1 MSDIVVGI
9 DLGTSNSVISL
20 VLEGEPLVIPDDQGN
35 RIHPSVIYFHE
46 DGTTDVGNVA
56 VSYLLKDPVHTVYS
70 AKRLIGRPFDSPDL
84 RVLIGSFP
92 FKIVSSGD
100 GAPRINMY
108 GAMHPPEGISARVLV
123 HLKEL
128 AENYLGMPVRKA
140 VITVPANFDEGQ
152 RRATKRAGELAGLE
166 VMRLINEPTAAA
178 LAYGYGQNRRERVAI
193 YDFGGGTF
201 DITILEL
208 RGNVFQVLS
217 TAGNSYL
224 GGDDFDHRLVTSML
238 NAFERQYGYDLTGE
252 DAIKQ
257 RLKAVAQDI
266 KHKLSD
272 QEVVTARVS
281 EMVPGT
287 LTELELEF
295 SLTRD
300 AFNKRTHDIVETSL
314 QTCEEALNLAGLQR
328 AEIDHLVLVG
338 GTTRI
343 PLVNVRV
350 QEFFNRQAVANI
362 NPDEVVAIGAAIFGQ
377 SMVEETQAPPPPRP
391 GPPPMQTAIP
401 AQTDF
406 EDDAWM
412 EDLDDGDMTEIQPGD
427 ADYDSFDDDTGAF
440 EPGMG
445 IPRSLSPSP
454 AGIPR
459 PSPPPSV
466 TPSYHD
472 EEPTMGG
479 YEPPPRPQ
487 ASPPPPR
494 PQPQHA
500 SPHEPTMQQPRPP
513 LPQQQQAPPPPAQ
526 QPFNSPGAVQYEHQG
541 PPAPPMP
548 QYGGAPLLIDVTP
561 HALGIATVG
570 GVMDIIIER
579 NGQLPLARTRMFS
592 TARDDQTRVVLP
604 VFSGNS
610 RRIEDNRQLGVL
622 ELTNIPPGPREEV
635 QIEVTFEV
643 DTNGM
648 LNVRATDMRTGLN
661 QVARISILGDS
672 EDVNFYNTDNLLL

>member
-20 VLEGEPLVIPDDQGN
+20 VLEGEPLVIPDEHGN
-35 RIHPSVIYFHE
+35 RIQPSVIYFHE

-70 AKRLIGRPFDSPDL
+70 AKRLIGRPFDSPEL
-84 RVLIGSFP
+84 RVLLGSFP

-108 GAMHPPEGISARVLV
+108 GAMHPPEGISARVLA
-123 HLKEL
+123 HLKNL

-295 SLTRD
+295 SLTRE

-314 QTCEEALNLAGLQR
+314 QTCEEALSLAGLQR

-343 PLVNVRV
+343 PLVNARV
-350 QEFFNRQAVANI
+350 QEFFNRQAVMNI

-377 SMVEETQAPPPPRP
+377 SMVEESQAPPPSRP
-391 GPPPMQTAIP
+391 GPPPAP
-401 AQTDF
+401 ALPSGGDF
-406 EDDAWM
+406 GDDAWM
-412 EDLDDGDMTEIQPGD
+412 DDLGDEELVEIELEEDDYGELD
-427 ADYDSFDDDTGAF
+427 ATGAF
-440 EPGMG
+440 GSGAAGSPSGVPSGVPSGLPSG
-445 IPRSLSPSP
+445 IPKGP
-454 AGIPR
+454 APR
-459 PSPPPSV
+459 PS
-466 TPSYHD
+466 YRD
-472 EEPTMGG
+472 DEPTMGG
-479 YEPPPRPQ
+479 YQPQGRPLPPPQAPAARP
-487 ASPPPPR
+487 AEHPPH
-494 PQPQHA
+494 QHPQH
-500 SPHEPTMQQPRPP
+500 
-513 LPQQQQAPPPPAQ
+513 
-526 QPFNSPGAVQYEHQG
+526 
-541 PPAPPMP
+541 PPAPPQPAYQQQP
-548 QYGGAPLLIDVTP
+548 QPAYQQQPQPQFQAPAGGYGGGAPLLIDVTP

-579 NGQLPLARTRMFS
+579 NGSLPLARTRMFS

-622 ELTNIPPGPREEV
+622 ELTEIPPGPREEV

-661 QVARISILGDS
+661 QVAHISILGEA
-672 EDVNFYNTDNLLL
+672 EDINYYNSDNLLM

>member
-9 DLGTSNSVISL
+9 DLGTSNSVIS
-20 VLEGEPLVIPDDQGN
+20 VILEGEPIVIPDDRGR
-35 RIHPSVIYFHE
+35 RIHPSVVYFHE
-46 DGTTDVGNVA
+46 DGTTEVGNEA
-56 VSYLLKDPVHTVYS
+56 VPYLLKDPAHTVYS
-70 AKRLIGRPFDSPDL
+70 AKRLIGRPYDSPDL
-84 RVLIGSFP
+84 RILIGSYP

-108 GAMHPPEGISARVLV
+108 GAMHPPEGISARVLL

-128 AENYLGMPVRKA
+128 AESYLGMPVKKA

-166 VMRLINEPTAAA
+166 VLRLINEPTAAA
-178 LAYGYGQNRRERVAI
+178 LAYGYGHNRRERVAI

-201 DITILEL
+201 DITVLEL

-224 GGDDFDHRLVTSML
+224 GGDDFDNRLVTSML
-238 NAFERQYGYDLTGE
+238 NAFEKQYGYDLTGE
-252 DAIKQ
+252 EAIRH

-300 AFNKRTHDIVETSL
+300 AFNKRCSDIVDTSV
-314 QTCEEALNLAGLQR
+314 QTCEEALQLAGLQR

-338 GTTRI
+338 GTTRV
-343 PLVNVRV
+343 PLVQARV
-350 QEFFNRQAVANI
+350 QAFFNRQAVMNI
-362 NPDEVVAIGAAIFGQ
+362 NPDEVVSVGAAIFGH
-377 SMVEETQAPPPPRP
+377 SMVAETAAPPPPPPLPRPGQGAEHFEDDDWIEELDDDEVTGLRYVDDATPPPFPGAHDARQQEQGYGGPRP
-391 GPPPMQTAIP
+391 GPPPSRP
-401 AQTDF
+401 AYDAYEE
-406 EDDAWM
+406 EDTYI
-412 EDLDDGDMTEIQPGD
+412 GHQSRGGGHG
-427 ADYDSFDDDTGAF
+427 S
-440 EPGMG
+440 
-445 IPRSLSPSP
+445 SP
-454 AGIPR
+454 
-459 PSPPPSV
+459 
-466 TPSYHD
+466 
-472 EEPTMGG
+472 
-479 YEPPPRPQ
+479 
-487 ASPPPPR
+487 
-494 PQPQHA
+494 
-500 SPHEPTMQQPRPP
+500 
-513 LPQQQQAPPPPAQ
+513 PQQQQYAAQRQYSQPAL
-526 QPFNSPGAVQYEHQG
+526 S
-541 PPAPPMP
+541 
-548 QYGGAPLLIDVTP
+548 APLLIDVTP
-561 HALGIATVG
+561 HALGVATVG

-579 NGQLPLARTRMFS
+579 NGSLPLARTRHFS

-604 VFSGNS
+604 VYSGNS
-610 RRIEDNRQLGVL
+610 RRIEENRQLGVL
-622 ELTNIPPGPREEV
+622 ELNDIPPGPREEV

-661 QVARISILGDS
+661 QVARVSILGDA
-672 EDVNFYNTDNLLL
+672 EDVNYYDADNLLM